1 MLLYLASDSDGS
13 GPWLYGMDVERR
25 IPHRL
30 TSGVDR
36 YTSLAASA
44 DGRRLVVT
52 LASPKRT
59 LWRLPI
65 ADALAGASAASQI
78 SLTTGTGF
86 SPRLGPNYLLYVSS
100 TGTGESIW
108 KLGNGTGL
116 GLWSGQGARVFGGP
130 AISRDGKYV
139 AFSVRQ
145 HGQTVLYVMQA
156 DGTNARI
163 VADALDLQGAPAWA
177 PDGQSITSAADDH
190 GVPRLFRV
198 PAEDRSP
205 ALLRR

>member
-1 MLLYLASDSDGS
+1 MTSRKGFTT
-13 GPWLYGMDVERR
+13 
-25 IPHRL
+25 RL
-30 TSGVDR
+30 CTD
-36 YTSLAASA
+36 
-44 DGRRLVVT
+44 
-52 LASPKRT
+52 
-59 LWRLPI
+59 
-65 ADALAGASAASQI
+65 
-78 SLTTGTGF
+78 
-86 SPRLGPNYLLYVSS
+86 YLLYVSEG
-100 TGTGESIW
+100 GTSESIW
-108 KLGNGTGL
+108 KLDNGTGTE
-116 GLWSGQGARVFGGP
+116 LWSGEGARVFGGP

-145 HGQTVLYVMQA
+145 HGRTVLYVMQA

-177 PDGQSITSAADDH
+177 PDGQSVTSAADDH